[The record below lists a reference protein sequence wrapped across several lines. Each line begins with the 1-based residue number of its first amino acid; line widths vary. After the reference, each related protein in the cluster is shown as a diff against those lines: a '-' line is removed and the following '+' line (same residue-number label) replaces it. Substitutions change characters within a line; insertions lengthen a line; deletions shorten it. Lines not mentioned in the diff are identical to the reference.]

1 VRATE
6 NINSLVPEEFQPG
19 QNYCESET
27 EDKIDRPSEPNTAL
41 LLISRWACVL
51 VIYRIIRGAN
61 VKNSLLIV
69 AVLIAN
75 LVFGQE
81 VKHTTTK
88 DLCREDQALWE
99 AQLAKP
105 ASSWA
110 TVANDVDSKTLVLW
124 ASEMN
129 DCSKVDRDRSQT
141 YVDTVHWLFAV
152 LFSRESDFLIRHH
165 LVDQFNRE
173 DAAGAR

>member
-1 VRATE
+1 M
-6 NINSLVPEEFQPG
+6 
-19 QNYCESET
+19 
-27 EDKIDRPSEPNTAL
+27 KI
-41 LLISRWACVL
+41 
-51 VIYRIIRGAN
+51 
-61 VKNSLLIV
+61 SLLIIL
-69 AVLIAN
+69 ALIAN
-75 LVFGQE
+75 SVFGQE
-81 VKHTTTK
+81 VKHTTTR
-88 DLCREDQALWE
+88 DLCREDQALWT

-105 ASSWA
+105 AISWA

-152 LFSRESDFLIRHH
+152 VFNRESHFLIRHH
-165 LVDQFNRE
+165 LLDKFNRE

>member
-1 VRATE
+1 
-6 NINSLVPEEFQPG
+6 VPEEFQPDP
-19 QNYCESET
+19 NYCDPEA
-27 EDKIDRPSEPNTAL
+27 EDKIDGPSEPNTAL

-51 VIYRIIRGAN
+51 VIYRIIRGVN
-61 VKNSLLIV
+61 VKNSLLIIV
-69 AVLIAN
+69 VLIAN
-75 LVFGQE
+75 PAFGQA

-105 ASSWA
+105 ATSWA

-124 ASEMN
+124 ATEMN

-141 YVDTVHWLFAV
+141 YLDTVHWLFAV
-152 LFSRESDFLIRHH
+152 LFNRESDFLIRHH
-165 LVDQFNRE
+165 LLDQFNRE

>member
-1 VRATE
+1 VRSTG
-6 NINSLVPEEFQPG
+6 NISSPVPEELQPD
-19 QNYCESET
+19 QYYCKPQSEA
-27 EDKIDRPSEPNTAL
+27 KIDGPSEPNTAL

-61 VKNSLLIV
+61 VKNSLLIIV
-69 AVLIAN
+69 VLIAN
-75 LVFGQE
+75 PVFGQE
-81 VKHTTTK
+81 VKHTTAK

-105 ASSWA
+105 AISWA
-110 TVANDVDSKTLVLW
+110 TVVNDVDSKTLVLW

-129 DCSKVDRDRSQT
+129 DCSKVDKDRSQT

-152 LFSRESDFLIRHH
+152 VFNRESDFLIRHH

>member
-1 VRATE
+1 MRSAE
-6 NINSLVPEEFQPG
+6 NINSPVPEEFQRD
-19 QNYCESET
+19 QNFCEPEI
-27 EDKIDRPSEPNTAL
+27 EDKIDGPSEPNTAL

-61 VKNSLLIV
+61 VKNSLLIIV
-69 AVLIAN
+69 VLIAN
-75 LVFGQE
+75 PVFGQD

-105 ASSWA
+105 AISWA
-110 TVANDVDSKTLVLW
+110 TVVNDVDSKTLVLW

-129 DCSKVDRDRSQT
+129 DCSKVDRDRSQN

-152 LFSRESDFLIRHH
+152 LFNRESDFLIRHH